1 MSNYNIVTNQ
11 VCRSLTNKMTF
22 AAYAGLGPAKPEAFM
37 EIISGK
43 ITLTLRDF
51 SHGKGAAAKTAYYN
65 LDLHAAD
72 WIYEMSCPQNIRDN
86 FTHFGT
92 KIYGSSPQQQGQYRG
107 LCQTFRISIF
117 RQAAMQNGA
126 KSTYPWG
133 IRIINGYAKAN
144 PGSVKGSFYEA
155 RGTFITT
162 SDLTMRFADEE
173 FYRLFRAI
181 HIAIMEASDIYAKK
195 LIPAGQAALE
205 AERTKSGYRGHET
218 QGIPQQPAQPMQ
230 QIYPPHQLQRPYMP
244 QPAFQYYGAVG

>member
-11 VCRSLTNKMTF
+11 VCKSLTNKMTF
-22 AAYAGLGPAKPEAFM
+22 AAYVGIGPAKPEEFM
-37 EIISGK
+37 EIVSGK
-43 ITLTLRDF
+43 IPLTLRDF
-51 SHGKGAAAKTAYYN
+51 SHGKGSAAKTAYYN
-65 LDLHAAD
+65 LDLPAAD
-72 WIYEMSCPQNIRDN
+72 WIYEMSRPQNIRDN
-86 FTHFGT
+86 FTYFGT
-92 KIYGSSPQQQGQYRG
+92 KIYGGSPQQQGQYRG

-117 RQAAMQNGA
+117 RQNTMQNGT

-155 RGTFITT
+155 RGTFVTT

-181 HIAIMEASDIYAKK
+181 HIAIMEATDIYAKK

-205 AERTKSGYRGHET
+205 AERTKNGYRGHGT
-218 QGIPQQPAQPMQ
+218 QNVLQQPAQPMQ
-230 QIYPPHQLQRPYMP
+230 QTYPPYQPHGTYMP
-244 QPAFQYYGAVG
+244 QPAPQYYGAAG